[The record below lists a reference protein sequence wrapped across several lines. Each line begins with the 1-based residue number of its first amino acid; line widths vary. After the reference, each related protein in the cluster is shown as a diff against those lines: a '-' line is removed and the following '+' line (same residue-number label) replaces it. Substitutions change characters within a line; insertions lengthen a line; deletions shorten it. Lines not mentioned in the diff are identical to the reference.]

1 MGLILGII
9 FSILGVIAAPAVI
22 TFMGA
27 QEDTFPLATQYF
39 QIVGAG
45 LIFLVLNM
53 VITAALRGAGE
64 TKIPMFYNLGANLFN
79 VFGNYVLIYGKLG
92 FPKLGV
98 AGAAISTV
106 VSRLLACLTAFYV
119 LYFSKRSML
128 ALKYSEVK
136 ESRGLDASIIKRI
149 FAIGIP
155 SAVEQFVIQS
165 GLMFFGR
172 IVAGLGTSV
181 YAAHQIG
188 LNINGLTFSP
198 SQAFGVAST
207 TLVGQSLGA
216 NDPKKAEQYANII
229 HKVGLI
235 VACGVGLGFILF
247 SHPIARLYTDD
258 LVVAAMAGTVLKIMA
273 LAQPGQ
279 STQLILSGAL
289 RGAGDTTFPLIAS
302 LVGIWGV
309 RVVLSHIFVRNL
321 GWGLVGAWM
330 AMVIDQYTRSLIV
343 FLRFRSD
350 KWKYKRALTVRQEE

>member
-1 MGLILGII
+1 MCW
-9 FSILGVIAAPAVI
+9 
-22 TFMGA
+22 
-27 QEDTFPLATQYF
+27 
-39 QIVGAG
+39 
-45 LIFLVLNM
+45 
-53 VITAALRGAGE
+53 
-64 TKIPMFYNLGANLFN
+64 KW
-79 VFGNYVLIYGKLG
+79 VLIYGKLG
-92 FPKLGV
+92 FPRLEV
-98 AGAAISTV
+98 TSRYFYSI
-106 VSRLLACLTAFYV
+106 SRLLGCLAAFYV

-136 ESRGLDASIIKRI
+136 ESRGLDSGIIKKI
-149 FAIGIP
+149 FSIGIP
-155 SAVEQFVIQS
+155 SALEQLVIQS

-235 VACGVGLGFILF
+235 VVVAGLGFIIF

-289 RGAGDTTFPLIAS
+289 RGAGDTTYPLIAS
-302 LVGIWGV
+302 LAGIWGI
-309 RVVLSHIFVRNL
+309 RVVLSHIFVRILL
-321 GWGLVGAWM
+321 GTYRCMDCYG
-330 AMVIDQYTRSLIV
+330 Y
-343 FLRFRSD
+343 
-350 KWKYKRALTVRQEE
+350 